1 MTNLTGKE
9 IVNVS
14 KIGQIADD
22 VNFLDGRT
30 MADYKSILAKIADKA
45 IAMIPAAVKQAGKE
59 DAKIALDEMYRKAV
73 SQTWKGSLD
82 YWTTNQKGDK
92 AIRIISRDQ
101 VGDITRILCN
111 MIDQA

>member
-1 MTNLTGKE
+1 MTNLTGTE

-14 KIGQIADD
+14 KIGQISDD
-22 VNFLDGRT
+22 VTFLDGRT
-30 MADYKSILAKIADKA
+30 MADYKAILVKIADKA

-73 SQTWKGSLD
+73 RQTWKGETD
-82 YWTTNQKGDK
+82 YWTTLNGNK
-92 AIRIISRDQ
+92 AITKISREQ

-111 MIDQA
+111 MIDQS